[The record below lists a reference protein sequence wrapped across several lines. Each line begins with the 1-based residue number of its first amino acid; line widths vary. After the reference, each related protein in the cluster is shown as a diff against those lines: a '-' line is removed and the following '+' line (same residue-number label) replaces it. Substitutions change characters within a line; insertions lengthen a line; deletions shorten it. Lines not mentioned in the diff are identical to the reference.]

1 MGGYRLF
8 IFCTRGIAAK
18 EFFSMKKIFWIIAL
32 VAVIVFS
39 FAACDDG
46 STGGGGGRGG
56 TFTITDIPAEF
67 NGVDAM
73 VYLASNESITIFGEN
88 TRISNGR
95 VSIPL
100 FISVG
105 GVPKD
110 YFGNDTGCRVEVHL
124 GGITSTRGSI
134 VFGRQGTPGV
144 NFSNGSAT
152 RSWNEG
158 WYH

>member
-1 MGGYRLF
+1 MKNLNKLKAIQR
-8 IFCTRGIAAK
+8 IAG
-18 EFFSMKKIFWIIAL
+18 IIAL
-32 VAVIVFS
+32 VAVIGFS

-46 STGGGGGRGG
+46 STGGGSGGGGGGGGRGRGG
-56 TFTITDIPAEF
+56 TFTITNIPTEF

-100 FISVG
+100 FISVD

-124 GGITSTRGSI
+124 GGIASTRGSI

-152 RSWNEG
+152 KSWDEG